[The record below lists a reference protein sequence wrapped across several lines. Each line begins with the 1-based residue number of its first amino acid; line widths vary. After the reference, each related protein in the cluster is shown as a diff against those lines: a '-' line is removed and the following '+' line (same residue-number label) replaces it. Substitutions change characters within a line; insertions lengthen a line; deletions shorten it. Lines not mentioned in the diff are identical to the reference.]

1 MARSADET
9 ARVLIE
15 IYTDSYSYFKI
26 NWPDLRSLAGV
37 KKLTKENLQ
46 EINGELNESGY
57 HLVPMDNFLLVA
69 DESDFG
75 AVRSIPPRIVEGYLP
90 GDENDDDDDTIDFGD
105 DEDDEVVE
113 DEDDDSP
120 PSRD

>member
-75 AVRSIPPRIVEGYLP
+75 AVRSIPPRIS
-90 GDENDDDDDTIDFGD
+90 NQT
-105 DEDDEVVE
+105 
-113 DEDDDSP
+113 
-120 PSRD
+120 